1 MIRSNTQRRGFTL
14 IELLVVI
21 AIIAILAAILFPVF
35 AKAREKARASS
46 CQSNCKQIGLGIL
59 QYMQDYDEI
68 LPERGGQPL
77 PAWQDRV
84 QPYIKNVQVFSCPSA
99 PRSIYTP
106 WNGTTV
112 TNSAIT
118 GGYAVNNCGYGTG
131 DPPRAA
137 WGGGVFHCTPP
148 MHIAEFPQPS
158 TTIIFGE
165 GDPSGC
171 CGDALGVGLFTHT
184 NTQYPAFGVQQGRC
198 FLARHME
205 QGNMWYLDGHV
216 KSHKMDQLNQNNA
229 FLIKA
234 VVGK

>member
-1 MIRSNTQRRGFTL
+1 MKRTSSQRRGFT
-14 IELLVVI
+14 
-21 AIIAILAAILFPVF
+21 
-35 AKAREKARASS
+35 
-46 CQSNCKQIGLGIL
+46 
-59 QYMQDYDEI
+59 DYDEI
-68 LPERGGQPL
+68 LPDRGGNPQ

-84 QPYIKNVQVFSCPSA
+84 QPYLKSSQVFTCPSA
-99 PRSIYTP
+99 TRSNYTP
-106 WNGTTV
+106 WNGTTIL
-112 TNSAIT
+112 NSAVT
-118 GGYAVNNCGYGTG
+118 GGYAVNNCGYQTG

-137 WGGGVFHCTPP
+137 WGGGIFHCVPA

-184 NTQYPAFGVQQGRC
+184 NTQYPAFGVNQGRC

-205 QGNMWYLDGHV
+205 QGNMWFLDGHV
-216 KSHKMDQLNQNNA
+216 KSHKMEQLSTNNA

>member
-1 MIRSNTQRRGFTL
+1 MKKLAPPRRGFTL

-35 AKAREKARASS
+35 AKAREKARGSS
-46 CQSNCKQIGLGIL
+46 CQSNCKQIGLGLL

-68 LPERGGQPL
+68 LCDRGGGGVPG
-77 PAWQDRV
+77 WQHWL
-84 QPYIKNVQVFSCPSA
+84 QPYIKANDVFNCPSDLI
-99 PRSIYTP
+99 RKY
-106 WNGTTV
+106 NGVTT
-112 TNSAIT
+112 SGA
-118 GGYAVNNCGYGTG
+118 YAVNNCGYQTG

-137 WGGGVFHCTPP
+137 WGGGIFHCVPP

-171 CGDALGVGLFTHT
+171 CGDALGVGQFTHT
-184 NTQYPAFGVQQGRC
+184 STGFPAFGVQQGRC
-198 FLARHME
+198 FLGRHME
-205 QGNMWYLDGHV
+205 QGNMWFLDGHV
-216 KSHKMDQLNQNNA
+216 KLLKMDALIQNNA
-229 FLIKA
+229 FLVKA